1 MLCRGDVQQHGAV
14 VSTLGRA
21 PTYHYVPPPAGL
33 VLNRSLPISESWAVQ
48 LAVLVNDSDF
58 QGPGEGV
65 VLLHFNVSVLPVSL
79 RLPSAYSFSVSRRAH
94 RFAQVSSWSLASLGR
109 GMEEQGPP
117 EWGHMGGTTF
127 LSTQWPWG
135 ATCTK
140 PRRLRPWEKGV
151 GLVGFVGPS
160 LPSPF
165 SAFLHFLLMKEQCQ
179 VNLC

>member
-1 MLCRGDVQQHGAV
+1 MLCRGDVQQCGAV

-21 PTYHYVPPPAGL
+21 PAHHHMSPPAGL

-94 RFAQVSSWSLASLGR
+94 RFAQVSPWPLANLGR

-117 EWGHMGGTTF
+117 GWGSHGGHVWT
-127 LSTQWPWG
+127 P
-135 ATCTK
+135 
-140 PRRLRPWEKGV
+140 PP
-151 GLVGFVGPS
+151 
-160 LPSPF
+160 
-165 SAFLHFLLMKEQCQ
+165 
-179 VNLC
+179 